1 MVQVCAD
8 NQPRIAYDIG
18 TDRVVARESFDPG
31 VEEPA
36 TCLPTE
42 AWDPGPRC
50 RPCFRVCV
58 RKPKAKGGGE
68 PGRSASRHQA
78 QEPAGNRADARGG
91 AGRRQGTRS
100 GSADGR
106 CPECPPPRWTRLS
119 PRFSREHDAIPL
131 FLGYPSSVK
140 GKPAFPAVIC
150 ASVNE
155 QVVHGIPNRRPLR
168 EGDIVSVD
176 TGCKV
181 NGWCGDAAVTLA
193 IGTVRPEIQKLLDV
207 TSETLNLAIRAMARC
222 GTWLEVASLMER
234 FVKSQ
239 GLYVVEKF
247 VGHGI
252 GQTMHEEPQV
262 PNFVSK
268 SLRQIRHQARA
279 GRGAGH
285 RADGRPGDQR
295 SPYSRRRLDRRDQG
309 STLSVPTS
317 SIPWR

>member
-1 MVQVCAD
+1 MSSHRGLGSR
-8 NQPRIAYDIG
+8 PHM
-18 TDRVVARESFDPG
+18 
-31 VEEPA
+31 PA
-36 TCLPTE
+36 LFS
-42 AWDPGPRC
+42 GL
-50 RPCFRVCV
+50 V
-58 RKPKAKGGGE
+58 RKPKAKGGANQTE
-68 PGRSASRHQA
+68 APPVIKLKSPREIALMR
-78 QEPAGNRADARGG
+78 E
-91 AGRRQGTRS
+91 AGRVVAKALDQVRRMAVPGVST
-100 GSADGR
+100 A
-106 CPECPPPRWTRLS
+106 EMNEAVAAI
-119 PRFSREHDAIPL
+119 FAEHDAIPL

-193 IGTVRPEIQKLLDV
+193 IGTMRPEIQKLLDV

-262 PNFVSK
+262 PNFVSQ
-268 SLRQIRHQARA
+268 SLRKFDIKLEPGVVLAIEPMVALGTKDVRTLD
-279 GRGAGH
+279 
-285 RADGRPGDQR
+285 DGWTVETK
-295 SPYSRRRLDRRDQG
+295 DRRFSAHFEHTVAMTPEGPRVLTYLED
-309 STLSVPTS
+309 
-317 SIPWR
+317 

>member
-1 MVQVCAD
+1 MPALFSGLVRKSGARGAANTAEAPPVIKLKS
-8 NQPRIAYDIG
+8 PREIALMREAG
-18 TDRVVARESFDPG
+18 RVVAKALDQVRRMAVPG
-31 VEEPA
+31 VSTAEMN
-36 TCLPTE
+36 E
-42 AWDPGPRC
+42 AVTAI
-50 RPCFRVCV
+50 F
-58 RKPKAKGGGE
+58 A
-68 PGRSASRHQA
+68 
-78 QEPAGNRADARGG
+78 
-91 AGRRQGTRS
+91 
-100 GSADGR
+100 
-106 CPECPPPRWTRLS
+106 
-119 PRFSREHDAIPL
+119 EHDAIPL

-140 GKPAFPAVIC
+140 GKPPFPAVIC

-176 TGCKV
+176 TGCKI

-193 IGTVRPEIQKLLDV
+193 IGTMRPEIQKLLDV

-268 SLRQIRHQARA
+268 SLRKFDIKLEPGVVLAIEPMVALGTKDVRTLD
-279 GRGAGH
+279 
-285 RADGRPGDQR
+285 DGWTVETK
-295 SPYSRRRLDRRDQG
+295 DRRYSAHFEHTVAVTPEGPRVLTYLED
-309 STLSVPTS
+309 
-317 SIPWR
+317 